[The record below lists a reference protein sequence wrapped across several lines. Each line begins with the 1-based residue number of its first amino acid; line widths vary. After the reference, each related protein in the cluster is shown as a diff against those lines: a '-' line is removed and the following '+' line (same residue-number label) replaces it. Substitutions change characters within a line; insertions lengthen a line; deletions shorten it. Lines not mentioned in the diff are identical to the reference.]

1 MVSCCTRFGGLAL
14 GLCPGPFCLL
24 AGPWALPLW
33 NKALCILQE
42 GGPGWLV
49 DNEAAFS
56 GAAKLR
62 LVRG

>member
-1 MVSCCTRFGGLAL
+1 M